1 MILETPTCRV
11 RPPRLGDAP
20 SLAECANDFE
30 VWRNLRD
37 RFPHPYT
44 VHDAEDWIRRNGDQE
59 PAVTFFIDVGG
70 RAVGGIAL
78 MPNDDIQR
86 CSAEIGYW
94 LGRAFWG
101 RGIVTDAVRAV
112 ACYGLERLALTRVYA
127 LPFARNAASR
137 RVLAKAG
144 FVEEGVLRKAAIK
157 DGEVIDLVMCAL
169 TT

>member
-1 MILETPTCRV
+1 MILETPSCIV

-20 SLAECANDFE
+20 SVAECANDFD

-37 RFPHPYT
+37 RFPYPYT
-44 VHDAEDWIRRNGDQE
+44 VQDAEEWIRRNSGLE
-59 PAVTFFIDVGG
+59 PATTFFIEVGG
-70 RAVGGIAL
+70 HAAGGIAL

-86 CSAEIGYW
+86 CSAELGYW
-94 LGRAFWG
+94 LGRTFWG

-112 ACYGLERLALTRVYA
+112 ARYGLERLALTRVYA

-144 FVEEGVLRKAAIK
+144 FVEEGILRKAAVK
-157 DGEVIDLVMCAL
+157 NGEVIDLVMCG
-169 TT
+169 